1 MEDKKMRSYAV
12 IPPLMLD
19 PHERHLTYLNNN
31 GHVLDYKTEY
41 NERKFVNIWTQ
52 QEKDIFK
59 DRFIAH
65 PKNFGAI
72 ASYLDKK
79 CPSDCVQ
86 YYYLSKPKE
95 EYKRLLRKYYY
106 YIILNT
112 LFYVPIL
119 IL

>member
-31 GHVLDYKTEY
+31 GLVLDYKTEY

-52 QEKDIFK
+52 QEKEVFK

-95 EYKRLLRKYYY
+95 EYKRLLRKDLY
-106 YIILNT
+106 
-112 LFYVPIL
+112 
-119 IL
+119 